1 MKDNNIS
8 NEDYKKPLIEIDNE
22 IIEMSKNA
30 KIISSLK
37 EDIDQL
43 ITNNSSLNNDNDISL
58 IKEKYNKIKNQI
70 QKFMNKKKFIYNFID
85 NEKLNKKNNN
95 NNIIIIGNEEEENE
109 KLLEEKNNYESIK
122 EKINKMQ
129 NGIITISNNLDKKLS
144 SLNFLDKKRN
154 LFEEIQKNDI
164 ENNNDNNNIYN
175 NKVQIKSSILNIK
188 AQQYNEET
196 KALEET
202 NRLIEQIKRDTNEM
216 KLISN
221 SQGNTINNLK
231 YEHDYIGLN
240 ITKGIDQLNER
251 KNSNQSN
258 NSTLKNIVLFLILI
272 IIISGCLLYYKF
284 KYKK

>member
-22 IIEMSKNA
+22 IIEMSKNV
-30 KIISSLK
+30 KIINSLK

-43 ITNNSSLNNDNDISL
+43 VTNDSYLNNDNNISL

-95 NNIIIIGNEEEENE
+95 IIIVPNEEEENE
-109 KLLEEKNNYESIK
+109 KLLEDKNNYQSVK
-122 EKINKMQ
+122 ENINKMQ
-129 NGIITISNNLDKKLS
+129 NRIITISNNLDKKLS
-144 SLNFLDKKRN
+144 SLNIFDKKEN
-154 LFEEIQKNDI
+154 LSEEIQKNDVD
-164 ENNNDNNNIYN
+164 NNNENNIYN
-175 NKVQIKSSILNIK
+175 NKVQISSSILNLK

-202 NRLIEQIKRDTNEM
+202 NKLIEQIKKDTNEM

-240 ITKGIDQLNER
+240 ITKGIDQLNEK
-251 KNSNQSN
+251 KNSNQSD
-258 NSTLKNIVLFLILI
+258 NSTLKNIVIFLI
-272 IIISGCLLYYKF
+272 IIIIISCCFLYYKF

>member
-1 MKDNNIS
+1 
-8 NEDYKKPLIEIDNE
+8 
-22 IIEMSKNA
+22 
-30 KIISSLK
+30 
-37 EDIDQL
+37 
-43 ITNNSSLNNDNDISL
+43 
-58 IKEKYNKIKNQI
+58 
-70 QKFMNKKKFIYNFID
+70 
-85 NEKLNKKNNN
+85 
-95 NNIIIIGNEEEENE
+95 
-109 KLLEEKNNYESIK
+109 
-122 EKINKMQ
+122 MQ

-251 KNSNQSN
+251 KNSNQSD

>member
-1 MKDNNIS
+1 MKDNNIT
-8 NEDYKKPLIEIDNE
+8 NDDYKKPLIEIDNE
-22 IIEMSKNA
+22 IIEMSKNV
-30 KIISSLK
+30 KIINSLK
-37 EDIDQL
+37 EDIEQL
-43 ITNNSSLNNDNDISL
+43 ITNKSYINNDNNISL

-95 NNIIIIGNEEEENE
+95 NAIIVANEEEENE
-109 KLLEEKNNYESIK
+109 KLLENKNNYESIK
-122 EKINKMQ
+122 ENINKMQ
-129 NGIITISNNLDKKLS
+129 NRIITITNNLDKKLS
-144 SLNFLDKKRN
+144 PLNILDKKEN
-154 LFEEIQKNDI
+154 FIQEIQKNDI
-164 ENNNDNNNIYN
+164 DNKNDNDIFD
-175 NKVQIKSSILNIK
+175 NKIQIKSSILNLK
-188 AQQYNEET
+188 AEQYNEET

-202 NRLIEQIKRDTNEM
+202 NKLIQEIKRDTNEM

-221 SQGNTINNLK
+221 SQGNTINNLR

-258 NSTLKNIVLFLILI
+258 NTTLKNIVLFLIII
-272 IIISGCLLYYKF
+272 IIISGCILYYKF